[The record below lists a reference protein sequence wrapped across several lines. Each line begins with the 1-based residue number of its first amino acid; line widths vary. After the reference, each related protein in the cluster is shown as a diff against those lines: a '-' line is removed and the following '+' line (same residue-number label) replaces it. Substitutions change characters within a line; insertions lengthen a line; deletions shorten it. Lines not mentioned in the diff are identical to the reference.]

1 MLQAGKSVM
10 LESTSHSR
18 TQTIISL
25 FIIILLVLVAV
36 AVGLKQ
42 KSYQNFIPDQTILS
56 NNLLGSDFTAAG
68 DVETYNSDNLYEK
81 IDGKADLYLGN
92 GFVSL
97 QCRRFADKS
106 KKDSWVEVY
115 LYDMAEGE
123 NAFAVYS
130 LQKRSESKPL
140 DWARF
145 GYWTSDSVYV
155 AAGRYYVEILLSS
168 ENDSLL
174 ASAKIAAKQLASTVS
189 TGRTEIPILNLF
201 PAENLVADS
210 FKFINADAFG
220 CSDLKN
226 IFTAEYKIKEDNITA
241 YLSKDNASEMY
252 KKYYRFLIDNGA
264 KELQHNI
271 KLPDCKAAEL
281 FGTTETFFTTNDYFG
296 GVRGSAPMEDLQQTA
311 KKLIESLSKKQNGTE
326 R

>member
-10 LESTSHSR
+10 PESTSHSH

-25 FIIILLVLVAV
+25 FIIILLILAAA

-42 KSYQNFIPDQTILS
+42 QSYQKFTADQTILS
-56 NNLLGSDFTAAG
+56 DNLLGSDFTAAG

-81 IDGKADLYLGN
+81 IDGKADLYLNN

-106 KKDSWVEVY
+106 KKDFWAEVY
-115 LYDMAEGE
+115 LYDMADGE
-123 NAFAVYS
+123 NTFAVYS
-130 LQKRSESKPL
+130 LQKRSESKSL
-140 DWARF
+140 DWAQF
-145 GYWTSDSVYV
+145 GYWTSDSVYL
-155 AAGRYYVEILLSS
+155 AAGRYYVEILLSC

-174 ASAKIAAKQLASTVS
+174 ASAKNAAKQLASTVS

-220 CSDLKN
+220 C
-226 IFTAEYKIKEDNITA
+226 
-241 YLSKDNASEMY
+241 
-252 KKYYRFLIDNGA
+252 R
-264 KELQHNI
+264 
-271 KLPDCKAAEL
+271 
-281 FGTTETFFTTNDYFG
+281 
-296 GVRGSAPMEDLQQTA
+296 
-311 KKLIESLSKKQNGTE
+311 
-326 R
+326 